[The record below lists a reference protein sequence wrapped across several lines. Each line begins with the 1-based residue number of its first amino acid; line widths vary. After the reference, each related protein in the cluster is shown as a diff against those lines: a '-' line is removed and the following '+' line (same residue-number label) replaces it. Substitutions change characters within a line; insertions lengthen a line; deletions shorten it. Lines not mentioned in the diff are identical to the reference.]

1 VRCWRSPSRIGRL
14 ALVVC
19 AVALAVLPSA
29 ALGATRPTA
38 TVNDVSVTEGNTGVR
53 RASFRI
59 DLSRRAQRRVKLNFA
74 TKDGTATAGADY
86 TARRGPV
93 TVGRGKRSRVV
104 RIAVRGDTLDEPDE
118 AFSVTIRR
126 RRGARVWIVDGR
138 SVLTIIDDDSP
149 AATPPQSVPAPA
161 GSPPATPFTDRTQA
175 TILLDF
181 REMKIQ
187 QCLSANDGR
196 SGDPP
201 PGIYA
206 ELETSYD
213 GTVVSEDA
221 RLQGKIEAF
230 GAGLA
235 RAEPDDGPFLPDTGQ
250 AGLVQGTFTITAD
263 ADGRKTRG
271 QFFTTV
277 GRSASPADPGVL
289 QFEGL
294 LTGAVDYL
302 EESKRDA
309 TNDTDADGGSL
320 IGNIKGASTDWT
332 ADRVRLDLG
341 GLASDDAEQPAFIQG
356 GECGG
361 PVQTRK
367 RGDPPFS
374 PMPTLP

>member
-1 VRCWRSPSRIGRL
+1 
-14 ALVVC
+14 VC
-19 AVALAVLPSA
+19 AATLAVLPAS
-29 ALGATRPTA
+29 ALGAPRPTA
-38 TVNDVSVTEGNTGVR
+38 SVSDVTVTEGNAGVT

-59 DLSRRAQRRVKLNFA
+59 DLSRAAPRRVKLNFA
-74 TKDGTATAGADY
+74 TADGSATAGADY

-93 TVGRGKRSRVV
+93 TVGRGKRSRMV
-104 RIAVRGDTLDEPDE
+104 RIAIRGDTLDEPDE
-118 AFSVTIRR
+118 AFSVTVTR
-126 RRGARVWIVDGR
+126 RRGARVRIVDGR
-138 SVLTIIDDDSP
+138 ALVTIVDDDPP
-149 AATPPQSVPAPA
+149 AATPPSTVPGPA
-161 GSPPATPFTDRTQA
+161 GNPPATPFTDRTQA
-175 TILLDF
+175 TIVLDF
-181 REMKIQ
+181 LEMKIQ

-196 SGDPP
+196 SGNPP

-206 ELETSYD
+206 ELATSYD
-213 GTVVSEDA
+213 GTVVSEDP
-221 RLQGKIEAF
+221 RLKGKIEAF

-302 EESKRDA
+302 EEGRRDA
-309 TNDTDADGGSL
+309 TNDTDFDGGSL
-320 IGNIKGASTDWT
+320 IANIRGASTDWT

-341 GLASDDAEQPAFIQG
+341 GLPPSDDAEQPAFIQG

-367 RGDPPFS
+367 RGDPPFT
-374 PMPTLP
+374 PMPMAP